1 MSLATRCPACHTV
14 FRVVQD
20 QLRVSEGWVRCGQC
34 QEVFNALETLFDL
47 GEATVEEATAGPAD
61 EPVAVVD
68 DETLNAAEVIAE
80 GPLPEDHWDP
90 TPPPPPSPRPPPAD
104 APAIHLR
111 PWEETPPP
119 ATAPPPDAQP
129 MQGDAVPAE
138 PGHPLPV
145 NEPRLTAPLPPPSTK
160 PSPVAE
166 ATKAAAAVADDETD
180 SEPTP
185 SRFIGPVPDWAR
197 QPARGRR
204 GKNSQKAK
212 ARPAADEAPHVQAR
226 SSARA
231 HRRRRKPEFVRQA
244 ERAAMWRRPAVRA
257 VLVST
262 AGVLGL
268 LLVLQVAYEYRD
280 PLSAHVPALA
290 PALHA
295 GCAQLGCRITAPR
308 AIERLRLDASDLTR
322 TEMDQV
328 LRFTADLHNS
338 ADFAVRAPALEVSFT
353 DAVGRVVSRKV
364 FQPSDLGL
372 RGDAI
377 EADAQWR
384 IDARLAVGELQVA
397 GYTVEVFYP

>member
-1 MSLATRCPACHTV
+1 MQA
-14 FRVVQD
+14 
-20 QLRVSEGWVRCGQC
+20 
-34 QEVFNALETLFDL
+34 ETLPAAA
-47 GEATVEEATAGPAD
+47 GEPSKVEQ
-61 EPVAVVD
+61 
-68 DETLNAAEVIAE
+68 
-80 GPLPEDHWDP
+80 
-90 TPPPPPSPRPPPAD
+90 PPPA
-104 APAIHLR
+104 PAR
-111 PWEETPPP
+111 PQPPP
-119 ATAPPPDAQP
+119 A
-129 MQGDAVPAE
+129 
-138 PGHPLPV
+138 
-145 NEPRLTAPLPPPSTK
+145 
-160 PSPVAE
+160 AE
-166 ATKAAAAVADDETD
+166 AVSSAGDETD

-204 GKNSQKAK
+204 SKSGKKSK
-212 ARPAADEAPHVQAR
+212 ARPAADETPHVHAR
-226 SSARA
+226 SSALA

-244 ERAAMWRRPAVRA
+244 ERAALWRRPAVRA
-257 VLVST
+257 VLAST

-295 GCAQLGCRITAPR
+295 GCVQLGCRITAPR

-322 TEMDQV
+322 TELDQV

-353 DAVGRVVSRKV
+353 DAVGRIVSRKV

-384 IDARLAVGELQVA
+384 IDARLAVGDLHVA